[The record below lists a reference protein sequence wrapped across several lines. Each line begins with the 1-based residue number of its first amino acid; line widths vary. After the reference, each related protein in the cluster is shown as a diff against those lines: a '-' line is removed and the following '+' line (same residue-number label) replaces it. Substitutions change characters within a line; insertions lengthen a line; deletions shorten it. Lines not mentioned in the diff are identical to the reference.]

1 MTDRDPM
8 AGLDRHLEESAGY
21 FLSEKPDPEIDCQ
34 GEGGP
39 DCKCRTCKTYC
50 CPNCHTYLYKPWAQY
65 YNCPECGTIMDSY
78 DQDGGL
84 R

>member
-1 MTDRDPM
+1 MARPYGTYNNTDDPPP
-8 AGLDRHLEESAGY
+8 
-21 FLSEKPDPEIDCQ
+21 PDPEIDCQ

-39 DCKCRTCKTYC
+39 DCKCETCKTYC
-50 CPNCHTYLYKPWAQY
+50 CPNCHTCLYKPWAQY